1 MPARFVSLA
10 ILLASASAAEVDFQG
25 EVQPIFAEYCLECHG
40 PNQAKGGLNLTT
52 REGFLR
58 ALKSGAHAVVPGR
71 PEASAMLGRMRATDP
86 DEVMPPAS
94 KAKRPTE
101 PEMEILRRW
110 IEQGAVWEPHWAYRA
125 IVRPDLPAGPETH
138 PVDRFVGATRRKI
151 GLEPSPEADRAT
163 LVKRVY
169 ADLLGLPPGPEEVEA
184 FLRDASPG
192 AYESLVERALASPHF
207 GERWGR
213 HWLDQARY
221 ADSDGYEKDRP
232 RPDAWRYRD
241 WVIEACNADLPI
253 DRFTIEQLA
262 GDLLPEAR
270 PGQIL
275 ATAFHRQTLTNTE
288 GGVDQEQYRVE
299 AVFDRTETTGTVWL
313 AHTVGCARCHTHK
326 YDQISHREYFGLYA
340 FFNNADE
347 ANARVGTSAGA
358 LATFERENAVH
369 AGRLRA
375 LEKKLRAARAGLA
388 ERFPSWEKETAAR
401 MAALEGRQPEAVPL
415 TLTGVK
421 ARSGAQFSGQAD
433 GSWLVSGAEADTEVV
448 TFAVELPPG
457 PIGGMRLEVIP
468 DASLPAQGPGRSPGG
483 NFVLSEIEVRTGP
496 GGELQRFHSAKADF
510 SQSGWAV
517 AGAIDGRTDTGWG
530 IGGGIG
536 KPHQATFFFVR
547 PVDGRRQREL
557 TISLVQAHRGRHGI
571 GRFRM
576 VALAGETVESALPAE
591 VARLVSIGSEKWT
604 NEGREIILDWL
615 ARLDPVVSGLTD
627 EFAGLEAA
635 GPKPPLMEVRVLA
648 ERAKPRDTRLLHRG
662 EFLSPREPVGPGT
675 PAVLPPLRPR
685 GETEGRP
692 DRLDLANWLMAPE
705 NPLPARVMANQIWMH
720 LFGEGI
726 VRTPSD
732 FGVRGERPSHPE
744 LLDWLASEL
753 VAHGWSRKHLIRV
766 ILMSATYRQA
776 SGFRPDLQQADPRN
790 VFLARQ
796 NRLRAEGEIVRDLHL
811 AAAGLLSR
819 KTGGPSVFPPMPPE
833 VAAVSYANN
842 FKWTESKGEDR
853 YRRGMYTFF
862 KRTAPYPDLMTF
874 DCPDANVAS
883 VRRNVSNTPLQ
894 ALTTLN
900 AATFAEASLAL
911 ARRLL
916 ASPEEAGDAVR
927 LERAFRLCLIRSPRP
942 DEIRVLEELL
952 QEARAYY
959 AAHEAETAKLGGE
972 IETAAWTATA
982 RILLNTDE
990 FITRE

>member
-1 MPARFVSLA
+1 
-10 ILLASASAAEVDFQG
+10 
-25 EVQPIFAEYCLECHG
+25 
-40 PNQAKGGLNLTT
+40 
-52 REGFLR
+52 
-58 ALKSGAHAVVPGR
+58 
-71 PEASAMLGRMRATDP
+71 
-86 DEVMPPAS
+86 
-94 KAKRPTE
+94 
-101 PEMEILRRW
+101 
-110 IEQGAVWEPHWAYRA
+110 
-125 IVRPDLPAGPETH
+125 
-138 PVDRFVGATRRKI
+138 
-151 GLEPSPEADRAT
+151 
-163 LVKRVY
+163 
-169 ADLLGLPPGPEEVEA
+169 
-184 FLRDASPG
+184 
-192 AYESLVERALASPHF
+192 
-207 GERWGR
+207 
-213 HWLDQARY
+213 
-221 ADSDGYEKDRP
+221 
-232 RPDAWRYRD
+232 
-241 WVIEACNADLPI
+241 
-253 DRFTIEQLA
+253 
-262 GDLLPEAR
+262 
-270 PGQIL
+270 
-275 ATAFHRQTLTNTE
+275 
-288 GGVDQEQYRVE
+288 
-299 AVFDRTETTGTVWL
+299 
-313 AHTVGCARCHTHK
+313 
-326 YDQISHREYFGLYA
+326 
-340 FFNNADE
+340 
-347 ANARVGTSAGA
+347 
-358 LATFERENAVH
+358 
-369 AGRLRA
+369 
-375 LEKKLRAARAGLA
+375 
-388 ERFPSWEKETAAR
+388 
-401 MAALEGRQPEAVPL
+401 
-415 TLTGVK
+415 
-421 ARSGAQFSGQAD
+421 
-433 GSWLVSGAEADTEVV
+433 
-448 TFAVELPPG
+448 
-457 PIGGMRLEVIP
+457 
-468 DASLPAQGPGRSPGG
+468 
-483 NFVLSEIEVRTGP
+483 
-496 GGELQRFHSAKADF
+496 
-510 SQSGWAV
+510 
-517 AGAIDGRTDTGWG
+517 
-530 IGGGIG
+530 
-536 KPHQATFFFVR
+536 
-547 PVDGRRQREL
+547 
-557 TISLVQAHRGRHGI
+557 
-571 GRFRM
+571 
-576 VALAGETVESALPAE
+576 
-591 VARLVSIGSEKWT
+591 
-604 NEGREIILDWL
+604 
-615 ARLDPVVSGLTD
+615 
-627 EFAGLEAA
+627 
-635 GPKPPLMEVRVLA
+635 MEVRVLA

-766 ILMSATYRQA
+766 ILM
-776 SGFRPDLQQADPRN
+776 
-790 VFLARQ
+790 